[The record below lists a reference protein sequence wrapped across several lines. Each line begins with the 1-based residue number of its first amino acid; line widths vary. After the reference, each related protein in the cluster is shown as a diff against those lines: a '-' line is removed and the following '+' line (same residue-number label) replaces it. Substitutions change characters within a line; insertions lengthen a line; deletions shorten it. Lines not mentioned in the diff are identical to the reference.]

1 MAIEA
6 GWRQVAQLNRQCL
19 ADDAGQ
25 ALLTSLTVNFG
36 QPVSKHLR
44 QATQLTLVEAREPGL
59 KQTRFPRQAPI
70 KPPALDILHLDQYTA
85 TLQTPLLQPAKLG
98 LFYLAQRKL
107 HVERIGLLGQ
117 PIASLMLGQRS
128 HAPAKQS

>member
-1 MAIEA
+1 MAIETGRCQVVQLHRQRLA
-6 GWRQVAQLNRQCL
+6 G
-19 ADDAGQ
+19 DAGQ
-25 ALLTSLTVNFG
+25 ALLASLTVNLG
-36 QPVSKHLR
+36 QPVAKHLR
-44 QATQLTLVEAREPGL
+44 QTTQLALIETRESGL
-59 KQTRFPRQAPI
+59 KQTRLSRHAPI